1 MDLLQ
6 ALSALPSLV
15 EDHRKIAADLL
26 EAQRQL
32 AKSDRP
38 MTYDE
43 AAEYL
48 SVSVSTIK
56 NYVNRGWIA
65 ATRIKTGHKDNDVFV
80 RILRSDLDDFLRK
93 GRVEARL

>member
-1 MDLLQ
+1 MLIAIDEAILKKLIITLEGTSTMLQLLRTKM
-6 ALSALPSLV
+6 
-15 EDHRKIAADLL
+15 E
-26 EAQRQL
+26 E
-32 AKSDRP
+32 DRP
-38 MTYDE
+38 MTYED
-43 AAEYL
+43 AAKYL
-48 SVSVSTIK
+48 SVSVSTVK

>member
-1 MDLLQ
+1 MDFLQ

-15 EDHRKIAADLL
+15 EDYRKVSAELIEAKQLLQKAD
-26 EAQRQL
+26 
-32 AKSDRP
+32 KP
-38 MTYDE
+38 MTYEE

-93 GRVEARL
+93 GRVEARG